1 MELPLWPSNVS
12 FDYLP
17 EKSKTFIHKICAP
30 HVHSMF
36 THGGQDME
44 TTEVSFDRGLD
55 KEGVVHA
62 DSLFYI
68 DKVSF

>member
-1 MELPLWPSNVS
+1 MSLLII
-12 FDYLP
+12 YL
-17 EKSKTFIHKICAP
+17 KSQKHLFTKYVPPYVHCMFIN
-30 HVHSMF
+30 
-36 THGGQDME
+36 GGQDME